1 MNAATPSLQQVQA
14 HRDGIAALCRNR
26 HVRRLDLFGSTARGE
41 AKPGSDYD
49 FVVEFESLPQGSY
62 ATAYFGLLEDLQTLL
77 GAPVE
82 LIVERAIRN
91 PYFRQSIDAQRQAL
105 YAA

>member
-1 MNAATPSLQQVQA
+1 MNASVPSLQHLQA
-14 HRDGIAALCRNR
+14 HREDLVALCRRR
-26 HVRRLDLFGSTARGE
+26 HVRRLDLSGSTARGE
-41 AKPGSDYD
+41 ARAGSDYD
-49 FVVEFESLPQGSY
+49 FLVEFEPLPPGGY
-62 ATAYFGLLEDLQTLL
+62 ATAYFGLMEDLQALL

-91 PYFRQSIDAQRQAL
+91 PYFRQSLDARREAL